1 VGRGPGLS
9 RGLVPEI
16 GAGGLGTLPRRPLG
30 LGRALGLELGGRC
43 ALGICAVSLRALG
56 PYRRPLGL
64 GARGDCPRAGLC
76 ACTRRLHPATGDCGA
91 RTSPGRCRTAR
102 RLVSASAGRGLLARL
117 YPQPD
122 LYTQRQ
128 YHQRQHHQD
137 QHDYCGA
144 ARHLRP
150 AATDRQP
157 AIRKPSRGN
166 CGARAGS
173 RRVRPGGTGSGCGS
187 AASTSPGRCRHNTA
201 GSATAGRDGAN
212 RSSAD
217 FSTCTAGVGA
227 CKAARSQRR
236 RGADAA
242 GTLDRRSVQT
252 HSPGSDTSADPAKF
266 LTARPSAARQPPA
279 GGLAETPSNTA
290 ERAGDPRRSSPAV
303 GAGSLGTS
311 ARRWC
316 KPAGIHVQPTSGCT
330 GFLAFGPCA
339 DRVACSA
346 AADAGRPGHLSA
358 SCSRGTFRNPAA
370 GIGDADSTRACANDA
385 AGSNGRTSS
394 GPARLLPSAAGA
406 TEASATAKLCTS
418 DADGTSEKR
427 HDTRGHSSADASGNR
442 TGTDAADPPC
452 ATGCECGRGAAT
464 GAGSWSA
471 AGDSVR
477 NPAAGVRDAGNTRA
491 WANDAA
497 DSGRT
502 SSGSARLLPSAI
514 GAAGACATAEPCTG
528 DVRSNSEERPG
539 TRGHSSA
546 DAGGTGTGTDAANR
560 PCAAECE
567 HGGGSVTGAGS
578 WSPTACRRRSSR
590 SATGR
595 STGATACGC

>member
-1 VGRGPGLS
+1 M
-9 RGLVPEI
+9 
-16 GAGGLGTLPRRPLG
+16 
-30 LGRALGLELGGRC
+30 
-43 ALGICAVSLRALG
+43 SLRALG
-56 PYRRPLGL
+56 TRRRSLGL
-64 GARGDCPRAGLC
+64 GARRVRPRAGLC
-76 ACTRRLHPATGDCGA
+76 ARAGRLHSAAGDSGA
-91 RTSPGRCRTAR
+91 RADPGRCRTTC
-102 RLVSASAGRGLLARL
+102 RLVSAGAGRGVLARL

-137 QHDYCGA
+137 QHDYCGT
-144 ARHLRP
+144 ARRCRP
-150 AATDRQP
+150 AAAGRQP

-166 CGARAGS
+166 RGAGAGS
-173 RRVRPGGTGSGCGS
+173 RRVQPGGTCSGRGST
-187 AASTSPGRCRHNTA
+187 ASTSPGRGLDNAA
-201 GSATAGRDGAN
+201 GSATTGHQRAN
-212 RSSAD
+212 RSSAN
-217 FSTCTAGVGA
+217 FSTCTARVGE

-236 RGADAA
+236 SGADAA
-242 GTLDRRSVQT
+242 VSLDRRSVQT
-252 HSPGSDTSADPAKF
+252 HSRGSDTSAGPPK
-266 LTARPSAARQPPA
+266 LLGTRSGTARQPHA
-279 GGLAETPSNTA
+279 GGLAKIASNTA
-290 ERAGDPRRSSPAV
+290 RSAGDPNGNSPAV
-303 GAGSLGTS
+303 GAGSPGTS
-311 ARRWC
+311 ARRQC
-316 KPAGIHVQPTSGCT
+316 DPAGTNTRPSSECT
-330 GFLAFGPCA
+330 GFLASVPRA
-339 DRVACSA
+339 DRA
-346 AADAGRPGHLSA
+346 AYGA
-358 SCSRGTFRNPAA
+358 
-370 GIGDADSTRACANDA
+370 
-385 AGSNGRTSS
+385 
-394 GPARLLPSAAGA
+394 AAGA
-406 TEASATAKLCTS
+406 ARPRALLRHLLPRKGQKLGSRRRRRRQHTRLPQRRRQRQDILRARPTS
-418 DADGTSEKR
+418 PVRQRHSPGLCHPRILHRRRQYHLKRTSR
-427 HDTRGHSSADASGNR
+427 HPGHSSADASGNR

-514 GAAGACATAEPCTG
+514 GAPGACATAEPCTG
-528 DVRSNSEERPG
+528 DAGSNSEERPG

-578 WSPTACRRRSSR
+578 WSAAACRRRSSR